1 MPRRFAALVL
11 TACLA
16 LGLGTSPGHAAPA
29 ADPYPAVG
37 AGTRFLDQDRL
48 LGDLPEPGWFKAN
61 IPFVDLPDAQ
71 VQEIYYYRW
80 KVFQEALKNTGPR
93 EGWLVSE
100 FLGPVGYSAPN
111 GGIVAAAG
119 HHVYEGRWLRDT
131 RYLDDYLRYWLRGSG
146 AGPKPATEFLNK
158 NTTDWA
164 HQYSSWLADATV
176 ARASVTGDWRFATG
190 LLPELRRHW
199 DRWSPQFD
207 TGTGLYWQTPV
218 WDAMEYTASS
228 YQSPDPYHGGDG
240 FRPTLN
246 TYQIAD
252 ARAIAAL
259 SRRTGDH
266 TTAAYFTQRARELSA
281 AQEKWLWD
289 SNSAF
294 YKHVMRDDNPD
305 RRKIADREQIGFVP
319 WAFHTAPAANA
330 PAWAQLTDPQG
341 FDAPYGPPTVE
352 RRSRWFMHEADQGC
366 CRWDGPS
373 WPYAT
378 SQTLTGLANLLID
391 YPRQSFVDK
400 DDYYTALR
408 RYALTQ
414 YKNGRPHVAEAHH
427 PDRPQWMYDTPG
439 HSQDYNHSTYTD
451 LVLSG
456 LLGVRPQLDSS
467 VLLHPLT
474 PADWT
479 HFALENLPYHG
490 RNLTVL
496 WDKDGAKYKQGK
508 GFRVY
513 LDGKL
518 VAARPTPG
526 PLRLPVPDGPRR
538 PLPHL
543 VDDAANPTAQGH
555 PAATASYANPGDDPR
570 RANDGQNHFLDVP
583 TTRWTS
589 YRSTNPQDWLAI
601 DFGRPAMVS
610 DVRLYFYDDR
620 GGVQPPAAFAL
631 QHRLPDGS
639 WQDIPAQHRTP
650 ATPIGNDLTRITFP
664 PLETTALRVVGTPRP
679 GVAFGLTAF
688 QSWRAP

>member
-1 MPRRFAALVL
+1 MPRRIAALVL
-11 TACLA
+11 TLCTG
-16 LGLGTSPGHAAPA
+16 LGLTTLPGHAAPPA
-29 ADPYPAVG
+29 GPYPSVG

-71 VQEIYYYRW
+71 VREIYYYRW
-80 KVFQEALKNTGPR
+80 KVYQEALKYTGPR
-93 EGWLVSE
+93 EGWIVSE
-100 FLGPVGYSAPN
+100 FLGPVGYSAPS

-131 RYLDDYLRYWLRGSG
+131 RYLDDYLRYWLRGNG

-176 ARASVTGDWRFATG
+176 ARAEITGDWRFATD

-199 DRWSPQFD
+199 DRWSPQLD
-207 TGTGLYWQTPV
+207 TSTGLYWQTPV

-266 TTAAYFTQRARELSA
+266 TTAAYFTQRAKDLSD
-281 AQEKWLWD
+281 AQQKWLWD
-289 SNSAF
+289 PQSAF
-294 YKHVMRDDNPD
+294 YKHVMRDNNPAHL
-305 RRKIADREQIGFVP
+305 KIADREQIGFVP
-319 WAFHTAPAANA
+319 WAFRTAPAGNA
-330 PAWAQLTDPQG
+330 AAWSQLTDPQG

-352 RRSRWFMHEADQGC
+352 RRSPWFMHEADKGC

-378 SQTLTGLANLLID
+378 SQTLTALANLLIE
-391 YPRQSFVDK
+391 YPPQSYVDK

-408 RYALTQ
+408 RYAQTQ

-456 LLGVRPQLDSS
+456 LLGIRPQPDAS
-467 VLLHPLT
+467 VLIHPLT
-474 PADWT
+474 PKSWT
-479 HFALENLPYHG
+479 HFAVENLPYRG

-496 WDKDGAKYKQGK
+496 WDQDGTKYKQGK

-513 LDGKL
+513 LDGKP
-518 VAARPTPG
+518 VATRPTPG
-526 PLRLPVPDGPRR
+526 PLRIPVPDGPRH
-538 PLPHL
+538 PLLHQI
-543 VDDAANPTAQGH
+543 DDAANPSTQGF
-555 PAATASYANPGDDPR
+555 PQATASYANPGDAPSK
-570 RANDGQNHFLDVP
+570 ANDGQNFFLDVP
-583 TTRWTS
+583 GTRWTT
-589 YRSTNPQDWLAI
+589 YRSPNPEDWLAL
-601 DFGRPAMVS
+601 DFGRPTPTS

-620 GGVQPPAAFAL
+620 GGVQPPASFSL
-631 QHRLPDGS
+631 QHKRSDGT
-639 WQDIPAQHRTP
+639 WAEIPGQRRSH
-650 ATPIGNDLTRITFP
+650 ATPVGNDLTRITFP
-664 PLETTALRVVGTPRP
+664 TLDTTALRVVAKPKPGT
-679 GVAFGLTAF
+679 AFGLTAF
-688 QSWRAP
+688 QSWRTP